1 MGRSIFSSMMPPMSG
16 VPTQQMM
23 TGGTAIGPVQKV
35 QMVMQAM
42 TNPAAF
48 VKQQFPDI
56 PDDMMND
63 PNRIMQYL
71 QQTRGISNQ
80 DIQQIQ
86 SQVQQGGGT
95 PWQR

>member
-1 MGRSIFSSMMPPMSG
+1 MGRSIFSSMMPQPPLQTPQQPQTPMN
-16 VPTQQMM
+16 PM
-23 TGGTAIGPVQKV
+23 QKI

-42 TNPAAF
+42 ANPAGF

-56 PDDMMND
+56 PDDMLND

-80 DIQQIQ
+80 DIQQVKAQI
-86 SQVQQGGGT
+86 QQGGANQW
-95 PWQR
+95 PR